1 MTNKVY
7 LVYSFSNEDPDAV
20 CLDREVANDIAKF
33 LELNTGKEYW
43 VAVEDLAETLEQFK
57 EGY

>member
-1 MTNKVY
+1 MDNKVY
-7 LVYSFSNEDPDAV
+7 LVYSFSYESPDAV
-20 CLDREVANDIAKF
+20 CLDRGVANEIAKF

>member
-7 LVYSFSNEDPDAV
+7 LVYSFSNEGPNAV
-20 CLDREVANDIAKF
+20 CLDRGVANDIAKF

-43 VAVEDLAETLEQFK
+43 VVVEDTYNTQEQFK
-57 EGY
+57 EDY